1 MKVGDLVRLKH
12 TPLPI
17 GIIVDEIVANAV
29 VKVTYLY
36 LDVWTLGGPARHA
49 DHLWWNVDDLELIS
63 EGG

>member
-12 TPLPI
+12 TQLPI

-36 LDVWTLGGPARHA
+36 LGAGWTLGSPS
-49 DHLWWNVDDLELIS
+49 DYLWWHVNDLELIS

>member
-36 LDVWTLGGPARHA
+36 LGAGWTLGAPS

-63 EGG
+63 ESG